1 MCLLKKLL
9 IGSFSLDHL
18 CFFKPRSRS
27 KQNFGRFF
35 ICKFSDKFES
45 IWNRPHFQAHHSP
58 DAATRLQRPLEPH
71 LLQEDPDSEAHVSP
85 TTRPVSTADSV
96 TGHRPRSRR
105 MVRRHRSATARRRPC
120 SVPRR
125 LTARL
130 VAEEASGEEAA
141 VAEEVLLA
149 VVDSETAEVRSTHY
163 FGLRKFVHAPLRSGS
178 LIILFSDLTFR
189 CLDG

>member
-1 MCLLKKLL
+1 
-9 IGSFSLDHL
+9 
-18 CFFKPRSRS
+18 
-27 KQNFGRFF
+27 
-35 ICKFSDKFES
+35 
-45 IWNRPHFQAHHSP
+45 
-58 DAATRLQRPLEPH
+58 
-71 LLQEDPDSEAHVSP
+71 
-85 TTRPVSTADSV
+85 
-96 TGHRPRSRR
+96 

-149 VVDSETAEVRSTHY
+149 VVDSETVEVRSTHY

-178 LIILFSDLTFR
+178 LIILLSYLTFQVPGWMKPEEL
-189 CLDG
+189 LDPATRPSKDFPTTGENNFPA